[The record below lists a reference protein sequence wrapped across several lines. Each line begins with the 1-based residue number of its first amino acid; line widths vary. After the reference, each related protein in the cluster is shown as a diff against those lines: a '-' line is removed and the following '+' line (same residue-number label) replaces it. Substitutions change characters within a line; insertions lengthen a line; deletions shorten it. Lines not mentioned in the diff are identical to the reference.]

1 VPPKKK
7 PRVVDLREVEKKI
20 AQYKEHVQHDH
31 RYKTVVRELEQARI
45 AIRKGFDR
53 LLAAVST
60 PARKKKPAKAKR
72 PAAKRPKKQAARKR
86 SYKRARPRP
95 KSK

>member
-1 VPPKKK
+1 MPSRKS
-7 PRVVDLREVEKKI
+7 RVVDLREVEKKI

-31 RYKTVVRELEQARI
+31 RYKTVVKELEQARI

-60 PARKKKPAKAKR
+60 PARKKATKAKR
-72 PAAKRPKKQAARKR
+72 PTAKRPKKQAARKK
-86 SYKRARPRP
+86 SYKRPRPRP